1 MPPKTKDEVTSN
13 LAKLSLKTTEL
24 DTPAPQQQQQRAKP
38 QKKSS
43 PVADSWED
51 EADDDDDNGNA
62 ASDTETPTP
71 VTATTNH
78 AGTSAP
84 PPTPMS
90 PVASANKVR
99 SFSRSA
105 LSGGGPA
112 GTTFS
117 NIPPYDAAG
126 DYPPSQPLPSSSS
139 SSSGGPSKR
148 PEKTDAVAR
157 RMIASALGMRA
168 PKPTE
173 EQRAY
178 DRAVRE
184 KEKKRR
190 EEEKERERLREEE
203 AAKARQA
210 IWDD

>member
-1 MPPKTKDEVTSN
+1 MAPKATDDIASGIN
-13 LAKLSLKTTEL
+13 KLSLRTTAL
-24 DTPAPQQQQQRAKP
+24 DTKPAPRTKP

-51 EADDDDDNGNA
+51 EADDDNGS
-62 ASDTETPTP
+62 ASDADETPVASTS
-71 VTATTNH
+71 H
-78 AGTSAP
+78 AGTFAP

-90 PVASANKVR
+90 PLASNKR
-99 SFSRSA
+99 PFSPSA
-105 LSGGGPA
+105 L
-112 GTTFS
+112 
-117 NIPPYDAAG
+117 N
-126 DYPPSQPLPSSSS
+126 
-139 SSSGGPSKR
+139 GPSAFGIPSFDGASDSSPQQSPGATGPTKR

-157 RMIASALGMRA
+157 RMIASALGMKA
-168 PKPTE
+168 PKATD

-184 KEKKRR
+184 KERKRR
-190 EEEKERERLREEE
+190 EEEKERERKREEE